1 MNLSED
7 QANALDRVS
16 EWFSAAPASTYC
28 DDEDCEPYP
37 HTHGNAHGYPVLSI
51 GGLAGSGKTWLTGQL
66 SELLGASI
74 AYGAPTHRAA
84 AVLRGKLGE
93 AQALHVRTYHSLLYQ
108 AHARYRCQ
116 RTGLEVA
123 PVPCGC
129 ADPEECD
136 CAKAFKPCQE
146 PATHTCQIK
155 EDLQFR
161 LRSAVGG
168 RRDLVVLDEASMVS
182 EERVKEIA
190 SLGVPVLLVGDH
202 GQLAPVKEEMNRWM
216 KKPDIVLTTNHR
228 QSDATGII
236 SAARHVRETGHLPLG
251 TYGDGSTACVSAA
264 LRPEVLAVASRDRL
278 PPSPHHAIIVH
289 TNRMRAAVN
298 RGYRT
303 TPAHLAAPGLP
314 VVGDR
319 VVSLQNGDRLV
330 VERGKDGDGA
340 GIGMG
345 EDGWKPSGVME
356 FVFNG
361 STGTIRSVRKPE
373 RPGQPWLACVV
384 ELDAD
389 RRGKPGCHVLTQ
401 LVVKQ
406 LGAEAKLAPNEYPD
420 GRHLWDL
427 AYALTAHKAQGS
439 EFERVVVLD
448 TKPPEPKRWLY
459 TAMTRAKSK
468 LVVVNWNR

>member
-1 MNLSED
+1 VELSED
-7 QANALDRVS
+7 QANALDRVTD
-16 EWFSAAPASTYC
+16 WFQGAPASTYC
-28 DDEDCEPYP
+28 EGELCEEEYP

-66 SELLGASI
+66 SEVLGARC

-93 AQALHVRTYHSLLYQ
+93 RDALNVRTYHSLLYM
-108 AHARYRCQ
+108 ARSTYRCL
-116 RTGLEVA
+116 RTNQPMTVI
-123 PVPCGC
+123 PCGC
-129 ADPEECD
+129 PDPEECD
-136 CAKAFKPCQE
+136 CALRFEPCVKN
-146 PATHTCQIK
+146 ADHTCQVH
-155 EDLQFR
+155 EDLKFT
-161 LRSAVGG
+161 LRTAVGG
-168 RRDLVVLDEASMVS
+168 RRDLIILDEASMVS

-216 KKPDIVLTTNHR
+216 KSPDIVLTTNHR
-228 QSDATGII
+228 QSDVTGII
-236 SAARHVRETGHLPLG
+236 SAARHVRETGRLPLG

-278 PPSPHHAIIVH
+278 PPSPNHAIITH
-289 TNRMRAAVN
+289 TNKLRSAVN
-298 RGYRT
+298 RGYRD
-303 TPAHLAAPGLP
+303 TPAHLAAPGQP
-314 VVGDR
+314 VIGDR
-319 VVSLQNGDRLV
+319 VVSLQNGDRVIVQPGEGLG
-330 VERGKDGDGA
+330 R
-340 GIGMG
+340 G
-345 EDGWKPSGVME
+345 EDGWRPTGEME

-373 RPGQPWLACVV
+373 RPGQRWVTCVV

-406 LGAEAKLAPNEYPD
+406 LGAEQRLAPNEYPD

-439 EFERVVVLD
+439 EFSKVVVLD
-448 TKPPEPKRWLY
+448 TKPSEPRRWLY
-459 TAMTRAKSK
+459 TAMTRAKDK
-468 LVVVNWNR
+468 LVVVNWNK

>member
-1 MNLSED
+1 MQLSKD

-16 EWFSAAPASTYC
+16 EWFTAAPAVTYC
-28 DDEDCEPYP
+28 DGEHCEEEYP
-37 HTHGNAHGYPVLSI
+37 HTHGNAQDYPVLSI

-66 SELLGASI
+66 GELLGARI

-84 AVLRGKLGE
+84 AVLRGKLDE
-93 AQALHVRTYHSLLYQ
+93 RDALNVRTYHSLLYQ
-108 AHARYRCQ
+108 ARATYRCL
-116 RTGLEVA
+116 RTGRQVT

-136 CAKAFKPCQE
+136 HEKRFDPCSL
-146 PATHTCQIK
+146 PVDHACQIH
-155 EDLQFR
+155 EDLQFK
-161 LRSAVGG
+161 LRDAVGG
-168 RRDLVVLDEASMVS
+168 HRDLIVLDEASMVS
-182 EERVKEIA
+182 ENRVREIA

-216 KKPDIVLTTNHR
+216 RNPEIVLTTNHR
-228 QSDATGII
+228 QSDVTGII
-236 SAARHVRETGHLPLG
+236 SAARHVRETGRLPLG

-278 PPSPHHAIIVH
+278 PPSPQHAIITH
-289 TNRMRAAVN
+289 TNKLRAAVN
-298 RGYRT
+298 RGYRD
-303 TPAHLAAPGLP
+303 TPAHLAAPGMP

-319 VVSLQNGDRLV
+319 VVSLQNGDRLIV
-330 VERGKDGDGA
+330 KQENGLGRGD
-340 GIGMG
+340 
-345 EDGWKPSGVME
+345 DGWRPTGALE

-373 RPGQPWLACVV
+373 RPGQRWVTCVV

-401 LVVKQ
+401 LVTRQ

-439 EFERVVVLD
+439 EFSKVVVLD

-459 TAMTRAKSK
+459 TAMTRAKDK

>member
-1 MNLSED
+1 VELSED
-7 QANALDRVS
+7 QANALDRVVN
-16 EWFSAAPASTYC
+16 WFQAAPASTYC
-28 DDEDCEPYP
+28 EGELCEEEYP

-66 SELLGASI
+66 SEVLGARC

-84 AVLRGKLGE
+84 AVLRGKLDE
-93 AQALHVRTYHSLLYQ
+93 RDALNVRTYHSLLYQ
-108 AHARYRCQ
+108 ARATYRCL
-116 RTGLEVA
+116 RTGR
-123 PVPCGC
+123 PVTEIPCGC
-129 ADPEECD
+129 PDPEECD
-136 CAKAFKPCQE
+136 CSKAFKPCVE
-146 PATHTCQIK
+146 PSDHTCQIQ
-155 EDLQFR
+155 EDLKFT
-161 LRSAVGG
+161 LRTAVGG
-168 RRDLVVLDEASMVS
+168 RRDLIILDEASMVS

-216 KKPDIVLTTNHR
+216 KNPDIVLTTNHR
-228 QSDATGII
+228 QSDVTGII
-236 SAARHVRETGHLPLG
+236 SAARHVRETGRLPLG

-278 PPSPHHAIIVH
+278 PPSPNHAIITH
-289 TNRMRAAVN
+289 TNKLRAAVN
-298 RGYRT
+298 RGYRD
-303 TPAHLAAPGLP
+303 TPAHLAAPGQP

-319 VVSLQNGDRLV
+319 VVSLQNGDRVIVTPGEGLG
-330 VERGKDGDGA
+330 R
-340 GIGMG
+340 G
-345 EDGWKPSGVME
+345 EDGWRPTGEME

-361 STGTIRSVRKPE
+361 STGTIRSVRRPE
-373 RPGQPWLACVV
+373 RPGQRWVTCVV

-406 LGAEAKLAPNEYPD
+406 LGAESRLAPNEYPD

-439 EFERVVVLD
+439 EFSRVVVLD

-459 TAMTRAKSK
+459 TAMTRAKDK